1 MELAEFILVFLLSM
15 NVFKAVLIL
24 IWRIWFYFLMGLPI
38 IVMLPFLL
46 IFSSSEK
53 FYSQYFYCTRIW
65 AKTILY
71 GMGFIPKKISSAKLI
86 EGNSYMF
93 VANHTSIID
102 VMMMLAVINHPFVF
116 VGKKELAKIPLFG
129 FFYKRTCIL
138 VDRGDQKS
146 RLRVFEEA
154 QRRLKQGNSICI
166 FPEGGVPQD
175 KTLEMAVFKDGAF
188 RLAIDHEIPIVPV
201 TFHDNK
207 KRFSYTF
214 LSGSPGIMRA
224 KVHKDISTQNK
235 TQTDK
240 RLLKQQT
247 YEIILEE
254 LRNPSL

>member
-1 MELAEFILVFLLSM
+1 MKI
-15 NVFKAVLIL
+15 FKSGLIL
-24 IWRIWFYFLMGLPI
+24 IWRIWFYILMGLPI
-38 IVMLPFLL
+38 IIMLPFLL

-71 GMGFIPKKISSAKLI
+71 GMGFIPKKISSAELV

-93 VANHTSIID
+93 VANHSSIID
-102 VMMMLAVINHPFVF
+102 IMMMLAVIDHPFVF
-116 VGKKELAKIPLFG
+116 VGKKELTKIPLFG
-129 FFYKRTCIL
+129 FFYKRTCIV
-138 VDRGDQKS
+138 VDRGNQKS
-146 RLRVFEEA
+146 RLRVLGEA
-154 QRRLKQGNSICI
+154 QRRLNQGNSICI
-166 FPEGGVPQD
+166 FPEGGVPED
-175 KTLEMAVFKDGAF
+175 KTIEMAVFKDGAF

-214 LSGSPGIMRA
+214 FSGSPGFMRA
-224 KVHKDISTQNK
+224 RVHETISTLHK

-240 RLLKQQT
+240 RDLKKQT
-247 YEIILEE
+247 FEIMLAE